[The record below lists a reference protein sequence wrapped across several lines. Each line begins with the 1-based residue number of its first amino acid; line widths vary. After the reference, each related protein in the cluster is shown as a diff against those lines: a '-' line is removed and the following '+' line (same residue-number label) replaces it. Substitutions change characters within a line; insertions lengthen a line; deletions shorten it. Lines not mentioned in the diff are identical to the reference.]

1 MVDATFGSQPP
12 NSNQSKYQISGLVLS
27 GVAFS
32 TLYSGTTF
40 YSVPVSGQ
48 VISGIFIATTPQSE
62 SSWNV

>member
-32 TLYSGTTF
+32 TF

-48 VISGIFIATTPQSE
+48 VISGIFVATTPQSE